1 MKKSVKR
8 TVKTALFL
16 SAFLAIGAGATA
28 QVKKKPAARPA
39 VAKSNT
45 AATAAALKTN
55 TDSVS
60 YALGMMVIGFY
71 KQQGITDINT
81 ELVAKAMKDGLKG
94 QPAMDQQLA
103 QQTLMACVEKIKT
116 EKSAGAKKEGADF
129 LAKNKTQAG
138 VITTTSG
145 LQYQVLTMGTGKKPS
160 DSSRVKCNYE
170 GRLLDGKVFDS
181 SDKQGHPIEFA
192 VNGVIRGWTEALQL
206 MPAGSKFRLFI
217 PADLAYGDNQ
227 AGPDI
232 KPGSTLIFDVELL
245 EVL

>member
-1 MKKSVKR
+1 MKKSVI
-8 TVKTALFL
+8 VLFVL
-16 SAFLAIGAGATA
+16 LCGMAAVA
-28 QVKKKPAARPA
+28 QVKKKP
-39 VAKSNT
+39 VAKPTPGKST
-45 AATAAALKTN
+45 EGTSQTLKTPS
-55 TDSVS
+55 DSVS

-71 KQQGITDINT
+71 KQQGITNINT
-81 ELVAKAMKDGLKG
+81 NLVAKAMNDGLKG
-94 QPAMDQQLA
+94 QPVMDQQLC
-103 QQTLMACVEKIKT
+103 QQTLMTAVEKIKQ

-129 LAKNKTQAG
+129 LAKNKTQPG

-145 LQYQVLTMGTGKKPS
+145 LQYQVITMGTGPKPT
-160 DSSRVKCNYE
+160 DTSRVKCNYE
-170 GRLLDGKVFDS
+170 GRLIDGRVFDS

-217 PADLAYGDNQ
+217 PSELAYGDNQ

-232 KPGSTLIFDVELL
+232 RPGSTLIFEVELL